1 MREFKLRLKIGLIFL
16 FVLFV
21 LINGYAQ
28 ETGTIK
34 GKIIEQSTKQ
44 PISGATVAIKNMPGG
59 VITDSTGL
67 FTIKN
72 VPEGN
77 YSLIISNVGY
87 QQRVLNDIPVVRDKT
102 YYQEIELLYD
112 ANKLGEVTISSF
124 KGEHNPLVPVSS
136 YSFSREEIFRSPGA
150 QGDIFRAI
158 GILPGVVSSGGQY
171 SAIAVRGQGTSDNI
185 YMADDIP
192 MFQVSHLEI
201 EGFNSGFNDPNGGRF
216 SIFAPRV
223 VDNAT
228 FQGGGFAAQYG
239 RKSSSYL
246 GLGIKEGNRETPFIS
261 GQFDLLGAT
270 LIYDGPSG
278 FDKKT
283 SVFASARYQNFYLLE
298 KLINLSSAGLPSY
311 GDFMIKT
318 TTEIN
323 SKNKLSFIAM
333 YNPELF
339 DRQVTDVANSGNVN
353 NDNNSN
359 FVGRSKTSKSI
370 IGLNLRTLLN
380 KNSYWKNILYYR
392 TLNVDNNLGFAY
404 PLVNQAGNII
414 SKNNIPFETDLRH
427 IKNNQGELGY
437 RSIFTR
443 HSKNITVTAGIDLAR
458 VDLDYERNLKHTDTL
473 YTFRQNDFR
482 SDTSQHFLILQP
494 KDFNS
499 TFKDFAYNA
508 SGYVDLSFN
517 LFSRLTLNPGIRYD
531 YTGLAKNSTVSHRIS
546 GSLAV
551 DAKQSIN
558 FAAGVYYQD
567 PEYSDVASQPAGH
580 ILQSERTIQYI
591 LGYKIYFSPDL
602 KFTAEGWYKQ
612 FDHMTVRPN
621 SGQPFLNNNGTG
633 YAYGADVNLTKRL
646 SKKYYGQI
654 GYSYMVSKRD
664 DHDGL
669 GTYNYIFS
677 EPHTISLLGSYKPNE
692 KWVFSGKFRYGTG
705 RPTDSYIVHGNVF
718 KNPGILRSSQEITGK
733 NGDRLPDFISL
744 DLRADY
750 KVIKRN
756 YSYTV
761 FFDIVDVLN
770 RFNPSAAIF
779 QPLTGVTYSL
789 GLAIFPTFG
798 LVIEL

>member
-1 MREFKLRLKIGLIFL
+1 MKMLNLGLKIGLIFF
-16 FVLFV
+16 FVLFT
-21 LINGYAQ
+21 LFTGYSQ

-34 GKIIEQSTKQ
+34 GKIIEQITKQ
-44 PISGATVAIKNMPGG
+44 PMAGATIVIANIQGG
-59 VITDSTGL
+59 AITDSAGL

-77 YSLIISNVGY
+77 YSLTITNVGF
-87 QQRVLNDIPVVRDKT
+87 QQKVLNDIPVVRAKT
-102 YYQEIELLYD
+102 YWIEVELLDD
-112 ANKLGEVTISSF
+112 AGKLGEVTVRTF
-124 KGEHNPLVPVSS
+124 KGEHNPMVPVSS

-150 QGDIFRAI
+150 QGDIFRTI

-171 SAIAVRGQGTSDNI
+171 SAIAVRGQGTSDNV
-185 YMADDIP
+185 YMVDDIP

-223 VDNAT
+223 IDNAL
-228 FQGGGFAAQYG
+228 FEGGGFAAQFG

-246 GLGIKEGNRETPFIS
+246 GLGIKEGNRETPYLS

-283 SVFASARYQNFYLLE
+283 SLFATARYQNFYLLE

-311 GDFMIKT
+311 GDYMIKT

-339 DRQVTDVANSGNVN
+339 ERKVDDVANSGNLN
-353 NDNNSN
+353 DDNNSN
-359 FVGRSKTSKSI
+359 FVGRSKTSKAI
-370 IGLNLRTLLN
+370 IGLNLRTLLD

-392 TLNVDNNLGFAY
+392 TLNVDNDLGFAY
-404 PLVNQAGNII
+404 PLVNQEGDII
-414 SKNNIPFETDLRH
+414 SKDNIPFESDLRH

-437 RSIFTR
+437 RSIYTR
-443 HSKNITVTAGIDLAR
+443 HSKNITITAGIDLAR
-458 VDLDYERNLKHTDTL
+458 VDLDYARNLKHTDTL
-473 YTFRQNDFR
+473 YTFGQNDFR
-482 SDTSQHFLILQP
+482 PDTSQYFLILQP
-494 KDFNS
+494 NDFNS
-499 TFKDFAYNA
+499 TYKDFAYNA

-517 LFSRLTLNPGIRYD
+517 LFKRLTLNPGIRYD
-531 YTGLAKNSTVSHRIS
+531 YTGFAKNSTISPRIS
-546 GSLAV
+546 GSVAI
-551 DAKQSIN
+551 DAKQTIN
-558 FAAGVYYQD
+558 FATGVYYQD
-567 PEYSDVASQPAGH
+567 PVYADVASQPAGH
-580 ILQSERTIQYI
+580 GLKNERTLQYI

-612 FDHMTVRPN
+612 FDHLAVRPN
-621 SGQPFLNNNGTG
+621 SGQSFLNNLGTG
-633 YAYGADVNLTKRL
+633 YAYGADINLTKRL

-654 GYSYMVSKRD
+654 GYSYMLSKRD

-669 GTYNYIFS
+669 GKYNYIFS
-677 EPHTISLLGSYKPNE
+677 EPHTFSLLGSYKPNE

-705 RPTDSYIVHGNVF
+705 RPTDTYIVHGNVF
-718 KNPGILRSSQEITGK
+718 KNPAILRSSQEITYK
-733 NGDRLPDFISL
+733 NGNRLADFISL

-750 KVIKRN
+750 KSN
-756 YSYTV
+756 
-761 FFDIVDVLN
+761 
-770 RFNPSAAIF
+770 
-779 QPLTGVTYSL
+779 
-789 GLAIFPTFG
+789 
-798 LVIEL
+798 